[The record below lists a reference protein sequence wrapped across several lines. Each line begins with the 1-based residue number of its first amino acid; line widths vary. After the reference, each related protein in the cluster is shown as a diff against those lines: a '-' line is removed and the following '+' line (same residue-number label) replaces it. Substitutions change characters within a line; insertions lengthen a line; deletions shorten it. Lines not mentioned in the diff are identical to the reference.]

1 MGCNPFSKGKTM
13 FRTCLIAALLTT
25 SAAASAQET
34 GGFVRHPLSDMQF
47 GVHCDVAKN
56 GSREEPGT
64 VSGIINL
71 IDQHQTVDVVTQMV
85 PAELGISFGIGAWL
99 DPESEPLLLEVVV
112 QHPPMGE
119 NGQEVEVWF
128 APLDPGE
135 PAVNLFTFE
144 KPFEMVEGPWRFQ
157 LRKDEEVLLEQNFLV
172 TPPGTVPAVQK
183 ACFSAMIMS

>member
-1 MGCNPFSKGKTM
+1 M
-13 FRTCLIAALLTT
+13 FRTCLIAAFLTM

-34 GGFVRHPLSDMQF
+34 GGFVRPPLSDMQF

-71 IDQHQTVDVVTQMV
+71 IDQHQTVDVVTQIV

-99 DPESEPLLLEVVV
+99 DAESEPLLLEVVV
-112 QHPPMGE
+112 SHPPMGE
-119 NGQEVEVWF
+119 NGQEVEIWS

-157 LRKDEEVLLEQNFLV
+157 LRKDDEVLLEQNFLV
-172 TPPGTVPAVQK
+172 TPPGTVPAVQN